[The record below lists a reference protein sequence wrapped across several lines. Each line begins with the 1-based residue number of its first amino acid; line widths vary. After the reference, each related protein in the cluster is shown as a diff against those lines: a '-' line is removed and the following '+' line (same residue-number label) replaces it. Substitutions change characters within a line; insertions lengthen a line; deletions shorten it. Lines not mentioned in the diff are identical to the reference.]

1 MDYSREIKCNNSQGG
16 VKEVYVMPYVDYLDS
31 QISVINNVLTRFPY
45 NIIYRLNAFNIN
57 FNTDAKQDKDVEYSE
72 KISFQLKKLLE
83 SDNFKQFVSRDWR
96 VIVKDN
102 NSKIRMFG
110 LRNGLIG
117 SYKEDSGTG
126 RADFNGYSFNF
137 EGKEE
142 DTAPYIYDLSIFN
155 IMPIEGLLLENGL
168 GVVIEDGNTNY
179 LTN

>member
-1 MDYSREIKCNNSQGG
+1 MDYSRKKQCNNSQGG
-16 VKEVYVMPYVDYLDS
+16 ANELYVMPYLDYLDS
-31 QISVINNVLTRFPY
+31 QISVINNVLTLFPFSV
-45 NIIYRLNAFNIN
+45 IYKIDAFNIN
-57 FNTDAKQDKDVEYSE
+57 FNIDAKHDKDVEYSE
-72 KISFQLKKLLE
+72 KISFQLKKLVE

-102 NSKIRMFG
+102 NSKIRIFG

-142 DTAPYIYDLSIFN
+142 FSAPYLADLSNYDI
-155 IMPIEGLLLENGL
+155 NGMISL
-168 GVVIEDGNTNY
+168 QQELQYN
-179 LTN
+179 L